1 MEIFVFIKTFFSVF
15 GLKVVSLWPGTCVGP
30 SGEGLRGER
39 EGEPLWLQGLSFEPG
54 GMNWRSRGVGAGWC
68 SSGWCPR
75 SAEGLGTDFEMT
87 GVSRTWAA

>member
-1 MEIFVFIKTFFSVF
+1 MSTFYFTSIR
-15 GLKVVSLWPGTCVGP
+15 TVGESP
-30 SGEGLRGER
+30 PLRVIASKNTRRGER